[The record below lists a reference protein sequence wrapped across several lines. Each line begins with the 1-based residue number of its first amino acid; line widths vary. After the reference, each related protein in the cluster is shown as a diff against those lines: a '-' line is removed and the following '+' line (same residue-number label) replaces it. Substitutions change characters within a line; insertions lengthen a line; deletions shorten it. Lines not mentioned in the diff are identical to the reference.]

1 MKIKSISIGGFKN
14 LKQTRIEVDRIT
26 ALVSPNNYG
35 KSNFLQGIDFALTFL
50 SAGEK
55 SRKKMTSWKKGIPL
69 NPNSADDP
77 FFFEV
82 EFHEPSLGEYQYV
95 RYGFSFIWM
104 RDDASG
110 QRITDEWLEMR
121 ESESVKYTR
130 YLKRNEGH
138 YRKAKSTNAFR
149 NITLGD
155 YQLAVDTLSSID
167 DIAYTFVLDRIK
179 HLSFKTCSSLDMD
192 THYQDVPF
200 ELDEP
205 GIPLSYTNDIPK
217 LLNALKETNPER
229 FSLFKEAITTL
240 FPEITDVEV
249 VKARF
254 DAPQGLIK
262 MFSMK
267 NGEGLQSNDK
277 EIPPFKWKNEIQ
289 KIFVTNKH
297 MNQPMDITMLSAGT
311 KRLFWIMTILF
322 SSNSDTHLIGIEE
335 LETSIHP
342 RLLKQT
348 LELLNEHL
356 GDISLLITSHSPYLV
371 QYLKL
376 ERIYIGLPDETG
388 LASFQNIAKSKAKS
402 LVGTSQDLGLS
413 VGEYL
418 FDLMAGDSKSSLI
431 LKHFIKG

>member
-167 DIAYTFVLDRIK
+167 DIAYTLVLDRIK

-262 MFSMK
+262 KFSMK

-277 EIPPFKWKNEIQ
+277 EVPPFKWKNEIQ

>member
-69 NPNSADDP
+69 NPNSANDS

-167 DIAYTFVLDRIK
+167 DIAYTLVLDRIK

-277 EIPPFKWKNEIQ
+277 EVPPFKWKNEIQ